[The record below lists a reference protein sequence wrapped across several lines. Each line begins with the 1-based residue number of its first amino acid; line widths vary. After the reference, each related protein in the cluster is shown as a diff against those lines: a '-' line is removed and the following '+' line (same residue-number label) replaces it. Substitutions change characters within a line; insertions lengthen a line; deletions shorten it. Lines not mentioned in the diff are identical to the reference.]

1 MNCTWIAAIAMAAA
15 FSVTSEAQTPPAAD
29 PVDGTWRINLARSTY
44 SPGPPPSPMTTQI
57 RRFATVDGGWH
68 LFELASVTPEGDA
81 VFQSVA
87 FKIDGKQYPV
97 YTNASLAAFM
107 TTGKPSS
114 ITRSWRRI
122 DAYSTE
128 FTTYTNGVA
137 GLAIVRTVSKDGKTY
152 TETSKGKDAQGR
164 DVHNVV
170 AFDRVR

>member
-1 MNCTWIAAIAMAAA
+1 MSRVLLSVVVLSCLCTIGIG
-15 FSVTSEAQTPPAAD
+15 AQPPTVD

-57 RRFATVDGGWH
+57 RRFATLTDGWH

-87 FKIDGKQYPV
+87 FKLDGRQYPV
-97 YTNASLAAFM
+97 FTNASLAAFM
-107 TTGKPSS
+107 TAGTPSN
-114 ITRSWRRI
+114 ITRSWRRL
-122 DAYSTE
+122 DAHTTE
-128 FTTYTNGVA
+128 FTTYTNGTA
-137 GLAIVRTVSKDGKTY
+137 GLAIVRAVSKDGKTY

-164 DVHNVV
+164 EVHNVV

>member
-1 MNCTWIAAIAMAAA
+1 MRTQVAGAVLATA
-15 FSVTSEAQTPPAAD
+15 FSVAASAQPPAGPD

-57 RRFATVDGGWH
+57 RRFATLEGGWH
-68 LFELASVTPEGDA
+68 LFELTSVTPQGDA

-97 YTNASLAAFM
+97 YTNASLSTLM

-128 FTTYTNGVA
+128 FTTYTNGA
-137 GLAIVRTVSKDGKTY
+137 PGLAIVRTVSKDGKTY
-152 TETSKGKDAQGR
+152 TETSKGNDAQGR
-164 DVHNVV
+164 PVHNVV

>member
-1 MNCTWIAAIAMAAA
+1 MSRTSIAVVAMVAGVSITAAA
-15 FSVTSEAQTPPAAD
+15 QAPSRPD
-29 PVDGTWRINLARSTY
+29 PVDGTWRINLAQSTY

-57 RRFATVDGGWH
+57 RRFATLEGDWH
-68 LFELASVTPEGDA
+68 LFELTSVTPQGDS

-107 TTGKPSS
+107 TTGTPSS

-122 DAYSTE
+122 DTHSTE
-128 FTTYTNGVA
+128 FTTYTNGVP
-137 GLAIVRTVSKDGKTY
+137 GLAIVRTVSSDGKTY
-152 TETSKGKDAQGR
+152 TETSKGKDTRGR
-164 DVHNVV
+164 EVHNVV